1 MEGVA
6 NGLSKFCSAR
16 KIWPLLDL
24 LTKKRLLELLAHAR
38 KIILLINRGRNNRLP
53 IKSSWPL
60 NRGSIVFCISVLIE
74 KILVVLPFTKLF
86 IEQGDNAVE

>member
-1 MEGVA
+1 MVSQNFVVLA
-6 NGLSKFCSAR
+6 KFGLNFSICSQN
-16 KIWPLLDL
+16 LDDC
-24 LTKKRLLELLAHAR
+24 LLAHAC
-38 KIILLINRGRNNRLP
+38 KIILLINRGKNNRLP